1 MLAKTLA
8 VAVEKRER
16 EAHEK
21 AEKQRAAKEEAE
33 QLAAEKKKKKP
44 IRYPTEDLDVR
55 MADKDKKAGMKLK
68 RPVGNRAN
76 VPFNETPG
84 ASESFLMSWNFLIVY
99 GSVNLW
105 FTSFER
111 YSNASIFPS
120 SQPLHLSVFS
130 LDELEHALR
139 HSLPETPCSLLE
151 EVHSTLIYNLRTITF
166 QRHNALLSLL
176 QTKETTIEQGLEDEK
191 IFGITIDQLT
201 GAMADVGNNWERV
214 PLRHNEGRD
223 GWEDALVGCLK
234 DVRSLADHWY
244 SSY

>member
-44 IRYPTEDLDVR
+44 IRYPTEDLDIR

-99 GSVNLW
+99 GLD
-105 FTSFER
+105 
-111 YSNASIFPS
+111 
-120 SQPLHLSVFS
+120 HL
-130 LDELEHALR
+130 
-139 HSLPETPCSLLE
+139 
-151 EVHSTLIYNLRTITF
+151 
-166 QRHNALLSLL
+166 
-176 QTKETTIEQGLEDEK
+176 
-191 IFGITIDQLT
+191 
-201 GAMADVGNNWERV
+201 
-214 PLRHNEGRD
+214 
-223 GWEDALVGCLK
+223 
-234 DVRSLADHWY
+234 
-244 SSY
+244 

>member
-1 MLAKTLA
+1 MPEETRKGVENIKKGEIDKRKKVWEEKEGPPTKKQKKMTAAQEERGESSLPNALDKTESMLAKTLA

-44 IRYPTEDLDVR
+44 IRYPTEDLDIR

-105 FTSFER
+105 FTSSER
-111 YSNASIFPS
+111 YSNASIYPLVSLFTSQYSHSMNS
-120 SQPLHLSVFS
+120 SMLYDTPFLRLPAPCWQRFIQHLS
-130 LDELEHALR
+130 
-139 HSLPETPCSLLE
+139 
-151 EVHSTLIYNLRTITF
+151 TIF
-166 QRHNALLSLL
+166 A
-176 QTKETTIEQGLEDEK
+176 
-191 IFGITIDQLT
+191 
-201 GAMADVGNNWERV
+201 
-214 PLRHNEGRD
+214 P
-223 GWEDALVGCLK
+223 
-234 DVRSLADHWY
+234 
-244 SSY
+244 